1 MFRPV
6 TKVGVEVMS
15 MQTQPTGTCLT
26 TQLAKQL
33 MKRSHIRGC
42 FFKSKNE
49 VVLSENTF
57 FMIGHI
63 KKKRGVF

>member
-1 MFRPV
+1 MFRLV
-6 TKVGVEVMS
+6 TKVGVEGTSV
-15 MQTQPTGTCLT
+15 QTQPTGTCLRT
-26 TQLAKQL
+26 KMAKQL
-33 MKRSHIRGC
+33 MKRSLLRGC
-42 FFKSKNE
+42 FLISKNE